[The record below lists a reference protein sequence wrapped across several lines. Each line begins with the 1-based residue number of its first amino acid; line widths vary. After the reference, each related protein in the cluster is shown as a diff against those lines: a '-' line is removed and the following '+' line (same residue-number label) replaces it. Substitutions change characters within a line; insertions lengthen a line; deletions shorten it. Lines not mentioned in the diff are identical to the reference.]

1 MPIKSFQEGI
11 IDLFYKGATSS
22 KKVRRILTSFGVVF
36 FLGIVFMI
44 YLSFQMDRLL
54 GFPKLIPGRCG
65 LLISLPVLITG
76 FCLWLWS
83 VWKFMRAKGTPVPFN
98 PPPALVVDGPYA
110 YMRNP
115 MMLGVF
121 MLLIGIGIFSGS
133 LSLTVIFVPA
143 FILIVILEI
152 KYIEEPELEKRLGEE
167 YLEYRKNT
175 PMMIPK
181 IKKNQGQTQ
190 NARYG
195 R

>member
-1 MPIKSFQEGI
+1 MPIKSFREGI

-22 KKVRRILTSFGVVF
+22 KKIRRILTSFGGVF
-36 FLGIVFMI
+36 FLGIIFMI

-54 GFPKLIPGRCG
+54 GFPKLIPGSYD
-65 LLISLPVLITG
+65 LLISLPFLMTG

-83 VWKFMRAKGTPVPFN
+83 VWKFMKAKGTPVPFN
-98 PPPALVVDGPYA
+98 PPPKLVVDGPYA

-121 MLLIGIGIFSGS
+121 LLLIGIGIFSGS

-143 FILIVILEI
+143 FILIVVLEI
-152 KYIEEPELEKRLGEE
+152 KYIEEPELEKRLGKE
-167 YLEYRKNT
+167 YMEYRKNT

-181 IKKNQGQTQ
+181 IKRNQGHT
-190 NARYG
+190 
-195 R
+195 